1 MNIHFICRGNVLRSL
16 IAETYLRSLNITGI
30 STISSGTNVD
40 WSDPAE
46 KQYFAN
52 TIALLTKKGIQSCAK
67 AAPNQLT
74 QERAD
79 VGDITI
85 CMNGRVFEEAS
96 ELTRLSSQTVT
107 WDIVDIGEEGRT
119 DTDSREIYEE
129 QIYREITSRVD
140 KLAKTI

>member
-30 STISSGTNVD
+30 SAISSGTNVD
-40 WSDPAE
+40 WTDPAE

-52 TIALLTKKGIQSCAK
+52 TIALLKRKGIQLHAK
-67 AAPNQLT
+67 AGPNQLT
-74 QERAD
+74 QERVD
-79 VGDITI
+79 EGDITI

-96 ELTRLSSQTVT
+96 GLTHLSSRTVA

-119 DTDSREIYEE
+119 DADNREIYEE

-140 KLAKTI
+140 KLVKTI